1 MTLADRITKARS
13 EFDEKTKA
21 RPGEKSDPTLGIVR
35 SFFLSIVFPQLKRSA
50 EKDEAR
56 TFGLVVEVVSQIAH
70 TLGVTAEEC
79 YPERFT
85 LTPPPSSLPNGGSG
99 GASGGP
105 LPGVTSSN

>member
-1 MTLADRITKARS
+1 MTLADRITKART

-21 RPGEKSDPTLGIVR
+21 RPGERSDPTLGIVR

-56 TFGLVVEVVSQIAH
+56 TYGLVVEVVSQIAH

-79 YPERFT
+79 YPERFA
-85 LTPPPSSLPNGGSG
+85 PPASLPNGGTG
-99 GASGGP
+99 GAAGGTAGSP
-105 LPGVTSSN
+105 TTSN